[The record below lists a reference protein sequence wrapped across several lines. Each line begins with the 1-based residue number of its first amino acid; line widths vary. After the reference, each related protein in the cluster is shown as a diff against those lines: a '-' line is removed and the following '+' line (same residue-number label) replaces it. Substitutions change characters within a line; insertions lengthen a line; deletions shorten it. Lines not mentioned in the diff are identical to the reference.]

1 VEAVVGRL
9 IVVANQKGGVGKTTT
24 AVNLAIALGLRA
36 LANGVERSNSAR
48 SSESRG
54 AASVSPNRNDQHRS
68 KESDAEA
75 RQGDRRDASERAK
88 ASAENRDAGA
98 VAEAMSVQSGAN
110 RDAEGGANSHD
121 AARGNAGEVHA
132 HAKAT
137 GGAAGSGSDT
147 AEGGLDLSSEGAG
160 GATGATGGAAEAGA
174 GANVGASGAGELGA
188 DGPDSADRRADGHG
202 GADRGTGAQAHAER
216 TDQARESKRNGVLL
230 IDLDPQGNASSGII
244 ADTRLAELKSS
255 GKTIYEAL
263 VGRIALSEA
272 IRPARER
279 VFLAPSGPDLVGA
292 EIELAMREGRE
303 RVLQQ
308 ILAPIRDDYEYIIV
322 DTPPSL
328 GLLTLNALVAA
339 DSVIVPMQCE
349 YYALE
354 GLSALL
360 ETIKRIRSSLNP
372 ALKIDGLVL
381 TMFDARNR
389 LSHEI
394 AREVEK
400 HFPEKVFQN
409 VIPRNVRLSESPSHG
424 LSVIEYDPKSA
435 GAIAYQNLAAELVA
449 RLNGGS
455 TGPMKPEE
463 SDEAPA
469 RRSWSLRA
477 LFARDN
483 ERGKR

>member
-1 VEAVVGRL
+1 MFDVKHFLVEAVVGRL

-24 AVNLAIALGLRA
+24 AVNLAIALGQSA
-36 LANGVERSNSAR
+36 LANSAERSNSAPTLDG
-48 SSESRG
+48 SNPVTPLSVESEATKG
-54 AASVSPNRNDQHRS
+54 QTGTLS
-68 KESDAEA
+68 KA
-75 RQGDRRDASERAK
+75 
-88 ASAENRDAGA
+88 
-98 VAEAMSVQSGAN
+98 
-110 RDAEGGANSHD
+110 
-121 AARGNAGEVHA
+121 
-132 HAKAT
+132 
-137 GGAAGSGSDT
+137 GGAAN
-147 AEGGLDLSSEGAG
+147 EHPERKSSVVE
-160 GATGATGGAAEAGA
+160 
-174 GANVGASGAGELGA
+174 ASGAGEARPG
-188 DGPDSADRRADGHG
+188 GQSSADRRPA
-202 GADRGTGAQAHAER
+202 AQAHADR

-230 IDLDPQGNASSGII
+230 VDLDPQGNASSGII

-263 VGRIALSEA
+263 VGRISLSDA

-435 GAIAYQNLAAELVA
+435 GAIEYNNLAAELVA

-455 TGPMKPEE
+455 TAPAKPEE

>member
-1 VEAVVGRL
+1 VGRL
-9 IVVANQKGGVGKTTT
+9 IVIANQKGGVGKTTT
-24 AVNLAIALGLRA
+24 AVNLAIALGQRP
-36 LANGVERSNSAR
+36 LANGSKGGPDEERDREATASQDLRTDGTQGAANGAHDREAVAR
-48 SSESRG
+48 ESREV
-54 AASVSPNRNDQHRS
+54 AAKGSTKSTNHSDGNRETGRE
-68 KESDAEA
+68 ES
-75 RQGDRRDASERAK
+75 
-88 ASAENRDAGA
+88 
-98 VAEAMSVQSGAN
+98 
-110 RDAEGGANSHD
+110 
-121 AARGNAGEVHA
+121 NAGTQGTKSA
-132 HAKAT
+132 SQDSNT
-137 GGAAGSGSDT
+137 GRQLEERAAGS
-147 AEGGLDLSSEGAG
+147 
-160 GATGATGGAAEAGA
+160 
-174 GANVGASGAGELGA
+174 VG
-188 DGPDSADRRADGHG
+188 
-202 GADRGTGAQAHAER
+202 
-216 TDQARESKRNGVLL
+216 KVLL
-230 IDLDPQGNASSGII
+230 VDLDPQGNASSGII

-263 VGRIALSEA
+263 VGRIPLSDA
-272 IRPARER
+272 IRSARER

-292 EIELAMREGRE
+292 EIELATREGRE
-303 RVLQQ
+303 RVLREM
-308 ILAPIRDDYEYIIV
+308 LAPVRDDYEYIIV

-360 ETIKRIRSSLNP
+360 GTIKRIRSSLNSR
-372 ALKIDGLVL
+372 LQIDGLVL

-424 LSVIEYDPKSA
+424 LSVLEYDPKSA
-435 GAIAYQNLAAELVA
+435 GAEAYRNLAAELVA
-449 RLNGGS
+449 RLEGGAAS
-455 TGPMKPEE
+455 PKN
-463 SDEAPA
+463 DARAEAPA
-469 RRSWSLRA
+469 RRSWNLRA

>member
-1 VEAVVGRL
+1 VGRL
-9 IVVANQKGGVGKTTT
+9 IVIANQKGGVGKTTT
-24 AVNLAIALGLRA
+24 AVNLAIGLGQRA
-36 LANGVERSNSAR
+36 LTNGTKSGADEQQVREAHAN
-48 SSESRG
+48 ESPGRTSG
-54 AASVSPNRNDQHRS
+54 TN
-68 KESDAEA
+68 
-75 RQGDRRDASERAK
+75 GSERQETK
-88 ASAENRDAGA
+88 AGRRSE
-98 VAEAMSVQSGAN
+98 QT
-110 RDAEGGANSHD
+110 
-121 AARGNAGEVHA
+121 
-132 HAKAT
+132 T
-137 GGAAGSGSDT
+137 GGSG
-147 AEGGLDLSSEGAG
+147 
-160 GATGATGGAAEAGA
+160 
-174 GANVGASGAGELGA
+174 
-188 DGPDSADRRADGHG
+188 
-202 GADRGTGAQAHAER
+202 
-216 TDQARESKRNGVLL
+216 KVLL
-230 IDLDPQGNASSGII
+230 VDLDPQGNASSGII

-263 VGRIALSEA
+263 VGRIPLSDA
-272 IRPARER
+272 IRSAREQ

-292 EIELAMREGRE
+292 EIELATREGRE
-303 RVLQQ
+303 RVLKQ
-308 ILAPIRDDYEYIIV
+308 ILAPVRDDYEFIIV

-360 ETIKRIRSSLNP
+360 GTIKRIRTALNP
-372 ALKIDGLVL
+372 ILQIDGLVL

-424 LSVIEYDPKSA
+424 LSVLEYDPKSA
-435 GAIAYQNLAAELVA
+435 GAEAYRNLAAELITRLEGGAPAPKNEA
-449 RLNGGS
+449 RDDL
-455 TGPMKPEE
+455 
-463 SDEAPA
+463 PA

>member
-1 VEAVVGRL
+1 MGRL

-24 AVNLAIALGLRA
+24 AVNLAIGLG
-36 LANGVERSNSAR
+36 
-48 SSESRG
+48 
-54 AASVSPNRNDQHRS
+54 Q
-68 KESDAEA
+68 
-75 RQGDRRDASERAK
+75 RQQR
-88 ASAENRDAGA
+88 
-98 VAEAMSVQSGAN
+98 
-110 RDAEGGANSHD
+110 
-121 AARGNAGEVHA
+121 
-132 HAKAT
+132 
-137 GGAAGSGSDT
+137 
-147 AEGGLDLSSEGAG
+147 
-160 GATGATGGAAEAGA
+160 
-174 GANVGASGAGELGA
+174 
-188 DGPDSADRRADGHG
+188 
-202 GADRGTGAQAHAER
+202 
-216 TDQARESKRNGVLL
+216 VLL
-230 IDLDPQGNASSGII
+230 VDLDPQGNASSGII

-263 VGRIALSEA
+263 VGRIPIGDV
-272 IRPARER
+272 IRSARER

-292 EIELAMREGRE
+292 EIELATREGRE

-308 ILAPIRDDYEYIIV
+308 ILAPVRDDYAFVIV

-354 GLSALL
+354 GLTALI
-360 ETIKRIRSSLNP
+360 ETIKRIRASLNHR
-372 ALKIDGLVL
+372 LQIDGLVL

-400 HFPEKVFQN
+400 HFPEKVFQS

-424 LSVIEYDPKSA
+424 LSVLEYDPKSA
-435 GAIAYQNLAAELVA
+435 GAEAYRDLAAELLT
-449 RLNGGS
+449 RLDIAG
-455 TGPMKPEE
+455 TAPQA
-463 SDEAPA
+463 DAADDVPA
-469 RRSWSLRA
+469 RKSWSLRA

>member
-1 VEAVVGRL
+1 MFDVKHFLVEAVVGRL

-24 AVNLAIALGLRA
+24 AVNLAIALGQSA
-36 LANGVERSNSAR
+36 LANSAERSNSAPTLDG
-48 SSESRG
+48 SNPVTPLPVESEATKG
-54 AASVSPNRNDQHRS
+54 QTGTLS
-68 KESDAEA
+68 KA
-75 RQGDRRDASERAK
+75 
-88 ASAENRDAGA
+88 
-98 VAEAMSVQSGAN
+98 
-110 RDAEGGANSHD
+110 
-121 AARGNAGEVHA
+121 
-132 HAKAT
+132 
-137 GGAAGSGSDT
+137 GGAAN
-147 AEGGLDLSSEGAG
+147 EHPERKSSVVE
-160 GATGATGGAAEAGA
+160 
-174 GANVGASGAGELGA
+174 ASGAGEARPG
-188 DGPDSADRRADGHG
+188 GQSSADRRPA
-202 GADRGTGAQAHAER
+202 AQAHADR
-216 TDQARESKRNGVLL
+216 TDQAREHKKNSVLL
-230 IDLDPQGNASSGII
+230 VDLDPQGNASSGII

-263 VGRIALSEA
+263 VGRISLSDA

-455 TGPMKPEE
+455 TAPAKPEE

>member
-1 VEAVVGRL
+1 VGRL
-9 IVVANQKGGVGKTTT
+9 IVIANQKGGVGKTTT
-24 AVNLAIALGLRA
+24 AVNLAIALGQRA
-36 LANGVERSNSAR
+36 LELANGTHG
-48 SSESRG
+48 G
-54 AASVSPNRNDQHRS
+54 A
-68 KESDAEA
+68 
-75 RQGDRRDASERAK
+75 RDAQPRGNPANQSHGGTDGAK
-88 ASAENRDAGA
+88 
-98 VAEAMSVQSGAN
+98 
-110 RDAEGGANSHD
+110 GGAN
-121 AARGNAGEVHA
+121 AR
-132 HAKAT
+132 
-137 GGAAGSGSDT
+137 
-147 AEGGLDLSSEGAG
+147 AG
-160 GATGATGGAAEAGA
+160 GAQSDESPSLDNGTNERQEADAGGSASNTRGRTINAGGDATDAGRELEKPAGG
-174 GANVGASGAGELGA
+174 SG
-188 DGPDSADRRADGHG
+188 
-202 GADRGTGAQAHAER
+202 
-216 TDQARESKRNGVLL
+216 KVLL
-230 IDLDPQGNASSGII
+230 VDLDPQGNASSGII

-255 GKTIYEAL
+255 SKTIYEAL
-263 VGRIALSEA
+263 VGRIPLSDV
-272 IRPARER
+272 IRSARER

-292 EIELAMREGRE
+292 EIELATREGRE

-308 ILAPIRDDYEYIIV
+308 TLAPIRDDYEYIIV

-360 ETIKRIRSSLNP
+360 GTIKRVRTSLNP
-372 ALKIDGLVL
+372 TLQIDGLVL

-424 LSVIEYDPKSA
+424 LSVLEYDPKSA
-435 GAIAYQNLAAELVA
+435 GAEAYRNLAAELLV
-449 RLNGGS
+449 RLEGGVPS
-455 TGPMKPEE
+455 KKNETRDDG
-463 SDEAPA
+463 PA
-469 RRSWSLRA
+469 RRSWNLRA

>member
-1 VEAVVGRL
+1 MGRL

-24 AVNLAIALGLRA
+24 AVNLAIALGQRDLTA
-36 LANGVERSNSAR
+36 GVEAIA
-48 SSESRG
+48 G
-54 AASVSPNRNDQHRS
+54 
-68 KESDAEA
+68 
-75 RQGDRRDASERAK
+75 
-88 ASAENRDAGA
+88 ASA
-98 VAEAMSVQSGAN
+98 
-110 RDAEGGANSHD
+110 
-121 AARGNAGEVHA
+121 
-132 HAKAT
+132 
-137 GGAAGSGSDT
+137 
-147 AEGGLDLSSEGAG
+147 GAG
-160 GATGATGGAAEAGA
+160 GS
-174 GANVGASGAGELGA
+174 N
-188 DGPDSADRRADGHG
+188 
-202 GADRGTGAQAHAER
+202 
-216 TDQARESKRNGVLL
+216 KVLL
-230 IDLDPQGNASSGII
+230 VDLDPQGNASSGVI

-255 GKTIYEAL
+255 GKTIYEAM
-263 VGRIALSEA
+263 VGRIPIGDA
-272 IRPARER
+272 IRSARER

-292 EIELAMREGRE
+292 EIELATREGRE
-303 RVLQQ
+303 RVLKQ
-308 ILAPIRDDYEYIIV
+308 ILAPVRDDYAFMIV

-360 ETIKRIRSSLNP
+360 ETIKRIRASLNP
-372 ALKIDGLVL
+372 KLQIDGLVL

-400 HFPEKVFQN
+400 HFPEKVFQS

-424 LSVIEYDPKSA
+424 LSVLEYDPKSA
-435 GAIAYQNLAAELVA
+435 GAEAYRNLATELLA
-449 RLNGGS
+449 RLDGGA
-455 TGPMKPEE
+455 TAPKRND
-463 SDEAPA
+463 DEVSA

>member
-1 VEAVVGRL
+1 VGRL

-24 AVNLAIALGLRA
+24 VVNLAIALGIK
-36 LANGVERSNSAR
+36 G
-48 SSESRG
+48 
-54 AASVSPNRNDQHRS
+54 HR
-68 KESDAEA
+68 
-75 RQGDRRDASERAK
+75 
-88 ASAENRDAGA
+88 
-98 VAEAMSVQSGAN
+98 
-110 RDAEGGANSHD
+110 
-121 AARGNAGEVHA
+121 
-132 HAKAT
+132 
-137 GGAAGSGSDT
+137 
-147 AEGGLDLSSEGAG
+147 
-160 GATGATGGAAEAGA
+160 
-174 GANVGASGAGELGA
+174 
-188 DGPDSADRRADGHG
+188 
-202 GADRGTGAQAHAER
+202 
-216 TDQARESKRNGVLL
+216 VLL
-230 IDLDPQGNASSGII
+230 VDLDPQGNASSGII

-263 VGRIALSEA
+263 VGRIPLNEV
-272 IRPARER
+272 IRPARDK

-292 EIELAMREGRE
+292 EIELATREGRE
-303 RVLQQ
+303 RVLKQ
-308 ILAPIRDDYEYIIV
+308 ILAPVRKDYDYVLV

-354 GLSALL
+354 GLSSLL

-372 ALKIDGLVL
+372 GLKIDGLVL

-400 HFPEKVFQN
+400 HFPDKVFQS

-435 GAIAYQNLAAELVA
+435 GAEAYQNLAAELVA
-449 RLNGGS
+449 RLKGGTS
-455 TGPMKPEE
+455 TPSEE
-463 SDEAPA
+463 SADTPA

>member
-1 VEAVVGRL
+1 MGRL

-24 AVNLAIALGLRA
+24 AVNLAVA
-36 LANGVERSNSAR
+36 LALSKPLNGPREQASWSHRNGPAR
-48 SSESRG
+48 
-54 AASVSPNRNDQHRS
+54 
-68 KESDAEA
+68 AEA
-75 RQGDRRDASERAK
+75 PADEARAANGADAAAKRRDSITKHDDPAERDGLPRATNGK
-88 ASAENRDAGA
+88 PAESPSAALD
-98 VAEAMSVQSGAN
+98 
-110 RDAEGGANSHD
+110 D
-121 AARGNAGEVHA
+121 
-132 HAKAT
+132 
-137 GGAAGSGSDT
+137 SGSR
-147 AEGGLDLSSEGAG
+147 
-160 GATGATGGAAEAGA
+160 
-174 GANVGASGAGELGA
+174 SGSRSLKG
-188 DGPDSADRRADGHG
+188 
-202 GADRGTGAQAHAER
+202 
-216 TDQARESKRNGVLL
+216 NGVLL

-255 GKTIYEAL
+255 GRTIYEAL
-263 VGRIALSEA
+263 VGQITLSEA

-292 EIELAMREGRE
+292 EVELATREGRE
-303 RVLQQ
+303 RVLKE
-308 ILAPIRDDYEYIIV
+308 ILAPVRDDYEYIIV

-354 GLSALL
+354 GLTALL
-360 ETIKRIRSSLNP
+360 ETIRRIRSSLNP
-372 ALKIDGLVL
+372 GLRIDGLVL

-435 GAIAYQNLAAELVA
+435 GSLAYQNLAAELIE
-449 RLNGGS
+449 RLGG
-455 TGPMKPEE
+455 GGGAPPRDG
-463 SDEAPA
+463 SDDAPA

>member
-1 VEAVVGRL
+1 MGRL
-9 IVVANQKGGVGKTTT
+9 IVIANQKGGVGKTTT
-24 AVNLAIALGLRA
+24 AVNLAIALGQRP
-36 LANGVERSNSAR
+36 LANGSKGGADEEHVLKAPANQDPRTDGTQAGVNEHRAVEVVAK
-48 SSESRG
+48 ESRE
-54 AASVSPNRNDQHRS
+54 AAAQESSGSVNGTNGHR
-68 KESDAEA
+68 ET
-75 RQGDRRDASERAK
+75 
-88 ASAENRDAGA
+88 
-98 VAEAMSVQSGAN
+98 
-110 RDAEGGANSHD
+110 
-121 AARGNAGEVHA
+121 A
-132 HAKAT
+132 HAKPD
-137 GGAAGSGSDT
+137 GGAQETKAGAQEIENGQQPER
-147 AEGGLDLSSEGAG
+147 AAGGLG
-160 GATGATGGAAEAGA
+160 
-174 GANVGASGAGELGA
+174 
-188 DGPDSADRRADGHG
+188 
-202 GADRGTGAQAHAER
+202 
-216 TDQARESKRNGVLL
+216 KVLL
-230 IDLDPQGNASSGII
+230 VDLDPQGNASSGMI

-263 VGRIALSEA
+263 VGRIPLGDA
-272 IRPARER
+272 IRSARER

-292 EIELAMREGRE
+292 EIELATREGRE
-303 RVLQQ
+303 RVLREM
-308 ILAPIRDDYEYIIV
+308 LAPVRDDYEYIIV

-360 ETIKRIRSSLNP
+360 GTIKRVRTSLNSSLQ
-372 ALKIDGLVL
+372 IDGLVL

-424 LSVIEYDPKSA
+424 LSVLEYDPKSA
-435 GAIAYQNLAAELVA
+435 GAEAYRNLAAELVA
-449 RLNGGS
+449 RLEGGAAAS
-455 TGPMKPEE
+455 KNEARA
-463 SDEAPA
+463 EAPA
-469 RRSWSLRA
+469 RRSWNLRA

>member
-1 VEAVVGRL
+1 VGRL

-24 AVNLAIALGLRA
+24 VVNLAIALGIK
-36 LANGVERSNSAR
+36 G
-48 SSESRG
+48 
-54 AASVSPNRNDQHRS
+54 HR
-68 KESDAEA
+68 
-75 RQGDRRDASERAK
+75 
-88 ASAENRDAGA
+88 
-98 VAEAMSVQSGAN
+98 
-110 RDAEGGANSHD
+110 
-121 AARGNAGEVHA
+121 
-132 HAKAT
+132 
-137 GGAAGSGSDT
+137 
-147 AEGGLDLSSEGAG
+147 
-160 GATGATGGAAEAGA
+160 
-174 GANVGASGAGELGA
+174 
-188 DGPDSADRRADGHG
+188 
-202 GADRGTGAQAHAER
+202 
-216 TDQARESKRNGVLL
+216 VLL
-230 IDLDPQGNASSGII
+230 VDLDPQGNASSGII

-263 VGRIALSEA
+263 VGRIPLNEV
-272 IRPARER
+272 IRPARDK

-292 EIELAMREGRE
+292 EIELATREGRE
-303 RVLQQ
+303 RVLKQ
-308 ILAPIRDDYEYIIV
+308 ILAPVRKDYDYVLV

-339 DSVIVPMQCE
+339 DSIIVPMQCE

-354 GLSALL
+354 GLSSLL

-372 ALKIDGLVL
+372 GLKIDGLVL

-400 HFPEKVFQN
+400 HFPDKVFQS

-435 GAIAYQNLAAELVA
+435 GAEAYQNLAAELVA
-449 RLNGGS
+449 RLKGGTS
-455 TGPMKPEE
+455 TPSEE
-463 SDEAPA
+463 SADTPA

>member
-1 VEAVVGRL
+1 
-9 IVVANQKGGVGKTTT
+9 
-24 AVNLAIALGLRA
+24 VNLAIALGQR
-36 LANGVERSNSAR
+36 E
-48 SSESRG
+48 
-54 AASVSPNRNDQHRS
+54 P
-68 KESDAEA
+68 
-75 RQGDRRDASERAK
+75 
-88 ASAENRDAGA
+88 
-98 VAEAMSVQSGAN
+98 
-110 RDAEGGANSHD
+110 
-121 AARGNAGEVHA
+121 ARGLEGEA
-132 HAKAT
+132 SPP
-137 GGAAGSGSDT
+137 AAGSDASRQD
-147 AEGGLDLSSEGAG
+147 
-160 GATGATGGAAEAGA
+160 
-174 GANVGASGAGELGA
+174 GASRSSTA
-188 DGPDSADRRADGHG
+188 S
-202 GADRGTGAQAHAER
+202 
-216 TDQARESKRNGVLL
+216 REAPRSQKVLL
-230 IDLDPQGNASSGII
+230 VDLDPQGNASSGII

-263 VGRIALSEA
+263 VGRIPIEEA
-272 IRPARER
+272 IRSARER

-292 EIELAMREGRE
+292 EIELATREGRE
-303 RVLQQ
+303 RVLKQ
-308 ILAPIRDDYEYIIV
+308 ILAPVRDDYEFVIV

-360 ETIKRIRSSLNP
+360 ETIKRIRASLNP
-372 ALKIDGLVL
+372 RLQIDGLVL

-400 HFPEKVFQN
+400 HFPEKVFQS

-424 LSVIEYDPKSA
+424 LSVLEYDPKSA
-435 GAIAYQNLAAELVA
+435 GAEAYRNLAAELLG
-449 RLNGGS
+449 RLDGKLTTAS
-455 TGPMKPEE
+455 RIAD
-463 SDEAPA
+463 SDETPA

>member
-1 VEAVVGRL
+1 MARL

-24 AVNLAIALGLRA
+24 AVNLAIALGQREPK
-36 LANGVERSNSAR
+36 GVAEGRE
-48 SSESRG
+48 SEG
-54 AASVSPNRNDQHRS
+54 GG
-68 KESDAEA
+68 EA
-75 RQGDRRDASERAK
+75 RIP
-88 ASAENRDAGA
+88 
-98 VAEAMSVQSGAN
+98 
-110 RDAEGGANSHD
+110 
-121 AARGNAGEVHA
+121 GN
-132 HAKAT
+132 
-137 GGAAGSGSDT
+137 
-147 AEGGLDLSSEGAG
+147 
-160 GATGATGGAAEAGA
+160 
-174 GANVGASGAGELGA
+174 
-188 DGPDSADRRADGHG
+188 
-202 GADRGTGAQAHAER
+202 
-216 TDQARESKRNGVLL
+216 VLL
-230 IDLDPQGNASSGII
+230 VDLDPQGNASSGII

-263 VGRIALSEA
+263 VGRIPIRDA
-272 IRPARER
+272 IRSARER

-292 EIELAMREGRE
+292 EIELATREGRE
-303 RVLQQ
+303 RVLKE
-308 ILAPIRDDYEYIIV
+308 ILAPVLDDYEFVIV

-360 ETIKRIRSSLNP
+360 GTIKRIRTSLNSK
-372 ALKIDGLVL
+372 LQIDGLVL

-400 HFPEKVFQN
+400 HFPEKVFQS

-424 LSVIEYDPKSA
+424 LSVLEYDPKSA
-435 GAIAYQNLAAELVA
+435 GAEAYRALAAELLA
-449 RLNGGS
+449 RLDGGES
-455 TGPMKPEE
+455 IKRTGE
-463 SDEAPA
+463 SEDAPA